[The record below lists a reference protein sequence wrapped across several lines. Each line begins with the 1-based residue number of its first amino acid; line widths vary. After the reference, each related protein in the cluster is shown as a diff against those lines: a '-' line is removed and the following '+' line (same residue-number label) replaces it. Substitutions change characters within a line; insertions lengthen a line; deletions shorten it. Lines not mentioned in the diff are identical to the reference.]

1 MFFSQ
6 MYKREVKDKHSLVQ
20 LKEADARKIIN
31 SMRKDVAFLK
41 SQNLMDYSML
51 VVIEKVEENR
61 Q

>member
-1 MFFSQ
+1 
-6 MYKREVKDKHSLVQ
+6 